1 MAECSRNSK
10 FGDDSWRADSKVR
23 IIFSRKGFDS
33 ATGRVPSPI
42 FRDNEMRSLPIPDE
56 TSEFKYRC
64 ITGNSPASI
73 AALVRDLTNGR
84 IKPSHGV
91 HLDPDLDWGR
101 CPRDPG
107 WRPLFGQADAAQ
119 SHLENH
125 GIGRGDI
132 FLFFGL
138 FRRVERVGG
147 SWRSRRD
154 ERAKHVI
161 WGWLQIDEMIDIDL
175 SRPRSCPAWA
185 LYHPH
190 FSLKKRRKN
199 MLYVAGRALD
209 LPGLGKRRFRGAG
222 IFPRFAAGLQ
232 LTAPDCDGA
241 SSWLLPMWIHPKG
254 RESILTYHGNPNR
267 WQVKPQGV
275 VLSTVGRGQEFVL
288 DCEHYP
294 EAVDWLANLV
304 KRYSS

>member
-1 MAECSRNSK
+1 ML
-10 FGDDSWRADSKVR
+10 
-23 IIFSRKGFDS
+23 
-33 ATGRVPSPI
+33 
-42 FRDNEMRSLPIPDE
+42 SLPIPDE
-56 TSEFKYRC
+56 TSEFKYRG

-73 AALVRDLTNGR
+73 AELVRDLTNGR
-84 IKPSHGV
+84 IKPNNGV
-91 HLDPDLDWGR
+91 HLDPDLDCSR
-101 CPRDPG
+101 RPRDSG

-119 SHLENH
+119 SHLENR
-125 GIGRGDI
+125 GIRRGDI

-147 SWRSRRD
+147 SWRNRRN

-161 WGWLQIDEMIDIDL
+161 WGWLQIDEMIDL
-175 SRPRSCPAWA
+175 SQPRSYPAWA

-190 FSLKKRRKN
+190 FSPKPRRKN

-209 LPGLGKRRFRGAG
+209 LPGLGKLRFGGAG
-222 IFPRFAAGLQ
+222 IFPRFATGLQ
-232 LTAPDCDGA
+232 LTAPDCERA
-241 SSWLLPMWIHPKG
+241 SSWLLPVWIHPKG
-254 RESILTYHGNPNR
+254 RESILTYHGNSKR
-267 WQVKPQGV
+267 WKVDPQGA

-304 KRYSS
+304 KRYSSRID